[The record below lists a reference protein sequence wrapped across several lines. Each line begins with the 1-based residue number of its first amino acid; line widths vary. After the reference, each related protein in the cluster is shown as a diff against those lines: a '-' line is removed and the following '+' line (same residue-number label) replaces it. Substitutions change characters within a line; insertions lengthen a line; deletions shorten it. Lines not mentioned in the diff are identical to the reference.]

1 MTRERPV
8 NRFRQRNR
16 REGDALDGPA
26 AGVHAGQ
33 SSEFLTGRCIVSKA
47 KADNKSDKVSPD
59 LDTPTDMPQAAVGK
73 ISAALN
79 TLLADAFALYLK
91 TKNFHWHVSGRHFHD
106 YHLMLDQQSDAIFA
120 TTDQL
125 AERVRKLGGITVR
138 SIGQIAKLQTIQDN
152 DEDYVPPREMLR
164 ELMEDNKHMAAAMRK
179 AHKLCD
185 DKEDS
190 GTAGLLEIFID
201 ETERR
206 TWFLFE
212 ASRQEGSN
220 AA

>member
-1 MTRERPV
+1 M
-8 NRFRQRNR
+8 
-16 REGDALDGPA
+16 
-26 AGVHAGQ
+26 
-33 SSEFLTGRCIVSKA
+33 SKA
-47 KADNKSDKVSPD
+47 KAHNKADSKSDKVSPD
-59 LDTPTDMPQAAVGK
+59 LDTPTDIPQAAVGK

-185 DKEDS
+185 DNEDS
-190 GTAGLLEIFID
+190 GTAGLLETFID

-212 ASRQEGSN
+212 AGRQEGSN